1 MPTNSSGD
9 HAARTAAAKKQAAAP
24 GGKKAAKGRTRKP
37 ADQDA
42 IDDATRTPSAVVQAV
57 VHKAAGEATRKAA
70 ARAADKTE
78 RIERAINAKTARQQE
93 RLADKA
99 ARQIAA
105 KTARQQKIVAKA
117 VQHAEQLDRLAS
129 QLQALDIWTRT
140 EPPGRRPRFSRDQI
154 AATAVRIADAD
165 GIAAL
170 SMRRLAAEL
179 DAGTMTLYHYVRTKD
194 ELLSLVT
201 DAVMGEAVLTDDTE
215 LPGDWRS
222 ALTVIARRTRD
233 VLLAHPWI
241 LDITD
246 DPPIGP
252 NSVRH
257 FDQSLQAVTSLPMDL
272 EGRLDVLSAVDEY
285 VFGHCLNHRNN
296 LQPDHGFDD
305 SLLTYVQGLIDSGS
319 YPAIGEL
326 ADEQGLEGAW
336 ARIERNL
343 RDADRFERNLT
354 RLLDGIEA
362 GLDQARPAAGRAAE
376 RRTRPPRRD

>member
-1 MPTNSSGD
+1 MPANSRDDRPARARSPKSGPKTPKHAPKAEPATTTGPAASAV
-9 HAARTAAAKKQAAAP
+9 HAA
-24 GGKKAAKGRTRKP
+24 
-37 ADQDA
+37 
-42 IDDATRTPSAVVQAV
+42 
-57 VHKAAGEATRKAA
+57 VHKAADQATRKAA

-129 QLQALDIWTRT
+129 QLQALDIWTRK

-201 DAVMGEAVLTDDTE
+201 DAVMGEAVLTDETE
-215 LPGDWRS
+215 LPGDWRA

-305 SLLTYVQGLIDSGS
+305 GLLAYVQGLIDSGS

-326 ADEQGLEGAW
+326 ADEQGLGAAW
-336 ARIERNL
+336 TRIERNL

-354 RLLDGIEA
+354 RLLDGIQA
-362 GLDQARPAAGRAAE
+362 GLDPDRPAASGPAPK
-376 RRTRPPRRD
+376 RRTRSTRRD